1 MKTALRENKAEWG
14 VLDISRWD
22 VGSHAERVPFDYGP
36 EGSEGMSLSLSRKC
50 SMQRDLRVL
59 KNAKVGWFFFLKDI
73 QEGLDSRRIVREVV
87 RMGILVAQWGH
98 FCPHCI

>member
-1 MKTALRENKAEWG
+1 MKTALRENRAEWG

-59 KNAKVGWFFFLKDI
+59 KNAKVGWFFFSSKTF
-73 QEGLDSRRIVREVV
+73 RRDWIVGESSEK
-87 RMGILVAQWGH
+87 W
-98 FCPHCI
+98 